1 MKSPKEEMR
10 LAIKERL
17 GYMND
22 RDRATESRVLC
33 KELEQNIDENAKMI
47 AGFYPLSDEP
57 DLRELLLKWNSEG
70 RIIAMPA
77 MEQNA
82 LVYRVPASWDEL
94 EEGPYGILQPPRSS
108 PVANDAL
115 LDIVIVPGRAFTRTG
130 ERLGR
135 GNGGYDHWIEKQRV
149 RNPATKYI
157 GVCFDAQMMTTLP
170 VEAHDEKMDMVITPR
185 GVMKLET

>member
-33 KELEQNIDENAKMI
+33 KELEQYIDENAKTI

-57 DLRELLLKWNSEG
+57 DVRELLLKWQKEG
-70 RIIAMPA
+70 KTIVLPV
-77 MEQNA
+77 MEQNV
-82 LVYRVPASWDEL
+82 LVYRIPDSWEEL
-94 EEGPYGILQPPRSS
+94 IVGKLGILEPPRTA
-108 PVANDAL
+108 PEADASKI
-115 LDIVIVPGRAFTRTG
+115 DIVIVPGRAFTKNG
-130 ERLGR
+130 DRLGR
-135 GNGGYDHWIEKQRV
+135 GNGGYDHWIERQRV

-157 GVCFDAQMMTTLP
+157 GVCFDAQVMSTLP
-170 VEAHDEKMDMVITPR
+170 VEPHDEKMDMVITPR
-185 GVMKLET
+185 GVMQA